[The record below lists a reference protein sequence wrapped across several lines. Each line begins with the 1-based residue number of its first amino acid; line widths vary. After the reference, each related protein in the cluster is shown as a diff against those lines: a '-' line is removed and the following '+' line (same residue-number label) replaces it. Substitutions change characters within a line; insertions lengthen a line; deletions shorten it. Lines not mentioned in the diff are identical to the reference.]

1 MNGVS
6 RADVEF
12 AGNPWD
18 VNLSGSVE
26 LVSGDDYTVTFTAR
40 GAEGRALVVGIG
52 DAGAPYH
59 NHSKTLSLDGW
70 LADLYLAFERDGRR

>member
-12 AGNPWD
+12 AGDPWD

-26 LVSGDDYTVTFTAR
+26 LNDVTFTAR
-40 GAEGRALVVGIG
+40 GTEGRALVVGIG
-52 DAGAPYH
+52 DAGDPLPQPLE
-59 NHSKTLSLDGW
+59 NLGT
-70 LADLYLAFERDGRR
+70 RQTP

>member
-12 AGNPWD
+12 AGDPWD

-26 LVSGDDYTVTFTAR
+26 LISGDDYTVTFTAR
-40 GAEGRALVVGIG
+40 GTEGRALVAGIG
-52 DAGAPYH
+52 DAGAPTTTILRPY
-59 NHSKTLSLDGW
+59 
-70 LADLYLAFERDGRR
+70 